1 MADTSLRRLVKE
13 RGITFGVLAK
23 ETGIPEKT
31 LYATSYGTQKMARD
45 RVDALA
51 SYFGVESRELDDIRG
66 IRETCG
72 RTAPEQHIQL
82 PKHVQVAKS
91 GKKGA
96 APEVTVSHTPEQDE
110 LAKLVERHTYAINQ
124 ILRQVATMKAEIKA
138 LKEAR

>member
-1 MADTSLRRLVKE
+1 MADTSLRRLVRE
-13 RGITFGVLAK
+13 RGITFAMLAL

-31 LYATSYGTQKMARD
+31 LCATSCGTQKMARD

-51 SYFGVESRELDDIRG
+51 SYFGVEPNELADIRG
-66 IRETCG
+66 VRETCG

-96 APEVTVSHTPEQDE
+96 PPEVTVSHTPEQDE
-110 LAKLVERHTYAINQ
+110 LAKLVERHTYTINQ
-124 ILRQVATMKAEIKA
+124 LLRQVATIKAEIRA